1 MDFEGR
7 NSKFKYL
14 SHWHT
19 SGLSSWHGQSRTNC
33 ASTFTQRAATTLMF
47 INNIVCKKHTLREKR
62 GGPAWISQHL
72 YHGNHQW
79 IISKYLRT
87 ICRYLQLVPYSH
99 PVILIRI
106 PYYSNPP
113 DMVNLCTLINMNHYL
128 NIWI

>member
-62 GGPAWISQHL
+62 GGTRMDIATSISRKSSVDYIRIL
-72 YHGNHQW
+72 KN
-79 IISKYLRT
+79 
-87 ICRYLQLVPYSH
+87 YLQISTISAIFTSSNINQNP
-99 PVILIRI
+99 ILFKSTRHGESV
-106 PYYSNPP
+106 YF
-113 DMVNLCTLINMNHYL
+113 D
-128 NIWI
+128 